1 MTSSPPPAVPA
12 RRRQVHLVE
21 LTVMPGVRYSAVL
34 GQLQAAAQADP
45 GLAAAVC
52 FRKHVHLQ
60 GGPAFERAA
69 HAVSAELDDP
79 LAVAFTVYFWNRAR
93 TLELARRIKERWP
106 RCRIVVGGNDVT
118 HQQKALFAEAPWV
131 DVLVHGEGELRFADL
146 LRQFVA
152 HPDASLTDPGLLA
165 GLAGVP
171 GISHVGAGGG
181 IVDTAAAPRVTD
193 LDILPSPLLDPS
205 VWSDDD
211 LARSRMIVY
220 ETNRGCPYSCA
231 FCYWGGATNS
241 KVRQYSLDRIRA
253 ELERIVTHVGNGTQ
267 LFIADANF
275 GILPR
280 DTEIARHLVD
290 LCARHGKRL
299 LVMTNWA
306 KNTNGR
312 VVEIASI
319 LYRAGLTGAI
329 TLSAQSFD
337 AEVLQIANRT
347 NIRVDNYRRMQR
359 QFREHGIPTY
369 TDLIWGLPGESLATH
384 LDGVEEAVASG
395 GSPVVYPLLLLNNT
409 DYTHARFRDE
419 HALTTRRMP
428 CDPGNTDLIADV
440 VTGHAGMD
448 FEDWLHGM
456 RLRIPLTLFH
466 KCLLRCTLR
475 VLAHAT
481 GARTVDLVAAL
492 GEHLDT
498 GDPDPIAAHWY
509 ADYTRAWREPD
520 SFPRRALYA
529 EIGDEII
536 HEEVHYQA
544 ILHRMVRRPER
555 AEQHARAAVDFLYEH
570 LGADPATASRR
581 PERADLDRV
590 VGLDLAA
597 AAVFRAGIHRV
608 AETHEFAI
616 PAHMWAVLREHGD
629 VPPTADESG
638 DGAGDGSADAASV
651 VRGTVTV
658 PSARI
663 HYPFS
668 AYALSVW
675 HGSGRPI
682 HDCAT
687 IAHSTDALLAPT
699 AR

>member
-1 MTSSPPPAVPA
+1 MSSSPVASA

-45 GLAAAVC
+45 EVAAAVT
-52 FRKHVHLQ
+52 FHKHVHLQ
-60 GGPAFERAA
+60 GGSRAGVL
-69 HAVSAELDDP
+69 AVPEGLDDP
-79 LAVAFTVYFWNRAR
+79 LVVAFTVYFWNRVR
-93 TLELARRIKERWP
+93 TLELARQVKERWP

-118 HQQKALFAEAPWV
+118 HQQRELFAQAPWV
-131 DVLVHGEGELRFADL
+131 DVLVHGEGELRFRDL
-146 LRQFVA
+146 LRAFLA
-152 HPDASLTDPGLLA
+152 HPDAPLTDPEPAAALA
-165 GLAGVP
+165 RIP
-171 GISHVGAGGG
+171 GISRPGPNGRP
-181 IVDTAAAPRVTD
+181 IDTADAPRVTD
-193 LDILPSPLLDPS
+193 LDALPSALLDPR
-205 VWSDDD
+205 VWSDRD
-211 LARSRMIVY
+211 LAASRMIVY

-241 KVRQYSLDRIRA
+241 KVRRYSLDRIRA
-253 ELERIVTHVGNGTQ
+253 ELDRIVANVGQGTQ

-280 DTEIARHLVD
+280 DTEIARHLVE

-319 LYRAGLTGAI
+319 LHGAGLTGAI

-337 AEVLQIANRT
+337 AEVLQLANRT

-359 QFREHGIPTY
+359 QFRDRGIPTY

-384 LDGVEEAVASG
+384 LDGVEEAVAAG

-419 HALTTRRMP
+419 HALTTRRLP

-440 VTGHAGMD
+440 VTGHARMD
-448 FEDWLHGM
+448 FEDWLRGM
-456 RLRIPLTLFH
+456 ELRIPLTLFH

-475 VLAHAT
+475 VLAHTT
-481 GARTVDLVAAL
+481 GTRTVDLVAAL
-492 GEHLDT
+492 GEHLRA
-498 GDPDPIAAHWY
+498 GDPDPIAAYWF
-509 ADYTRAWREPD
+509 ADYTRSWRTPET
-520 SFPRRALYA
+520 FPREALYA
-529 EIGDEII
+529 ELGTETI
-536 HEEVHYQA
+536 HEEMHYQA
-544 ILHRMVRRPER
+544 ILHRMVRDPER
-555 AEQHARAAVDFLYEH
+555 ARQHAHAAVDFLYEH
-570 LGADPATASRR
+570 LGADPVAAARL

-590 VGLDLAA
+590 TGLDLAA
-597 AAVFRAGIHRV
+597 AAVFRAGIHKV
-608 AETHEFAI
+608 AEDHEFAV
-616 PAHMWAVLREHGD
+616 PGALWAILREHGD
-629 VPPTADESG
+629 VPPADDESA
-638 DGAGDGSADAASV
+638 GADPDPADSI
-651 VRGTVTV
+651 RGRVTV
-658 PSARI
+658 PQARV

-675 HGSGRPI
+675 HGSGRPV
-682 HDCAT
+682 HDCT
-687 IAHSTDALLAPT
+687 TT
-699 AR
+699 ARSADRPLSARTLH